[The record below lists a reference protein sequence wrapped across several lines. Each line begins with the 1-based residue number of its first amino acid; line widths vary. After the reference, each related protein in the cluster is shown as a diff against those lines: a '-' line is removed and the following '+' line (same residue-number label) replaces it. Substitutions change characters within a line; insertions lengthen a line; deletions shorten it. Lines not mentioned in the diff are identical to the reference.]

1 MRKKGKCSDIYSFAS
16 ASLLFISLLF
26 SLSSGFA
33 VLEVSALFFLAA
45 RPDAICLS
53 LAFFRGLWLVVVF
66 FGLEGFML
74 GFSTCMEGDRQNDN
88 TQMEKE
94 REREGE
100 TQGQVENRI
109 QILNSTNV
117 TYLLSSA
124 LPQRQGRAYAELQM
138 VSSFQDA
145 LKSQCPRS
153 QQSLLYPDQD

>member
-74 GFSTCMEGDRQNDN
+74 GFSTCMEGDRQNN
-88 TQMEKE
+88 TEME
-94 REREGE
+94 RERKREGD

-109 QILNSTNV
+109 QIWNSTNV
-117 TYLLSSA
+117 TYLLISA
-124 LPQRQGRAYAELQM
+124 LPQRQGTSWAYAELQM
-138 VSSFQDA
+138 ANSFQ
-145 LKSQCPRS
+145 CPWS
-153 QQSLLYPDQD
+153 QQSPLYPD

>member
-1 MRKKGKCSDIYSFAS
+1 MKKKKKRKKRKCSDIYSFAS

-66 FGLEGFML
+66 FGLEGFTL
-74 GFSTCMEGDRQNDN
+74 GFSTCMEGDMQNDN
-88 TQMEKE
+88 TEME
-94 REREGE
+94 RERE

-109 QILNSTNV
+109 
-117 TYLLSSA
+117 
-124 LPQRQGRAYAELQM
+124 
-138 VSSFQDA
+138 
-145 LKSQCPRS
+145 
-153 QQSLLYPDQD
+153 